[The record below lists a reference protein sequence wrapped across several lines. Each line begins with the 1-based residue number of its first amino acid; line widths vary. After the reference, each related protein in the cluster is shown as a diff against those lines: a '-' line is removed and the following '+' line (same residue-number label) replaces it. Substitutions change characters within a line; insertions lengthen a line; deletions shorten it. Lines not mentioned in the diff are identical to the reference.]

1 MNKPVDKDSLQ
12 LNQPKRTPGHP
23 TKSHIVKTKVDGKEK
38 IIRFGQQGASTAG
51 KPKEGESDRMTAK
64 RASFKARHSANIAK
78 GPSSAAYWANKV
90 KWADGGSVRTNY
102 ADGDSVQAT
111 PQSPALGS
119 IANFLKQSYS
129 PERTQQMQGM
139 AEFFDIPAL
148 ARTVERMSYGEPITN
163 VGKANVPIL
172 PDDTAAAAMLVGPMG
187 GPLAKYAK
195 RVGTNLVQTAPFVAR
210 DIAKSMTAPTRSY
223 VIKPEAGNWL
233 ANSVESTIGSLKTGT
248 FDEAGLRSL
257 AERQGADIAENV
269 RIRQEPSVALN
280 KWIDQKVNKYIKNE
294 MATPSDRL
302 RLLADEGI
310 SHIQLNPNRSVYGYI
325 PLAREKAGFPKEG
338 LAKTPLG
345 KQWENKAD
353 ELITNQPAGVRLEQS
368 SQNLIDNP
376 WLAKVPPETDV
387 YSLGGPYGVSEKTR
401 SLGFNHLI
409 DELGNAIDPESTL
422 PANLRLTSKQLND
435 VTMPDAVKLVSKIN
449 DWRAKEAAKAEL
461 AGMTDN
467 LMAVPRLQDPT
478 AQLSFVKEPGMT
490 WVDIPATTDKKAK
503 KLCTTI
509 GKQAGWCTQGD
520 SLAETYGSGNNRL
533 TTLLDADGRP
543 HAQAK
548 ISSIPQSGDI
558 MEDIDD
564 LLGSMSAAE
573 RRKFNNFLGSDDFY
587 GEQEEA
593 LEWLQTNMPKAYD
606 RYIASVSGPP
616 SIGEIKPVGNYFDS
630 ERALEYEKRDPQY
643 RAKITDSVV
652 KFLNSGEWSQVNDL
666 DIYDIVDTKDPTT
679 IKKFIKVNHMT
690 ADSSSVQKDFSKNY
704 NGERFV
710 KAEKFDDLIN
720 DYIPRTGGYDG
731 YAAGGSV
738 SVYDPNK
745 IDEIMNSFDQP
756 QGYAEGGPVHMGKG
770 GDVEDT
776 LDTFVAPSYRKQRA
790 TPSSEKTKAKVAEA
804 AQFAADMVIPQ
815 TPFDVALTL
824 LPFGKPGKAL
834 AAGILAGSPAE
845 AQAGNMSALLKLVA
859 KEAPEQFQS
868 IRNALLRTYHS
879 GLEHSVVGST
889 RIGGPSEVIQG
900 TISSATPNK
909 LDLKAA
915 RKNIDKSPL
924 IDFHTHPSQTT
935 SRSEFKV
942 RPSDTDLKFWMGQY
956 GSSYAPELPNEVR
969 LMVGTPANKGER
981 TTGAYNFF
989 ATDKPAQ
996 TLNPKTYEAAKY
1008 ELQRSKPLQSIKD
1021 NSLVGMYLDSGGDL
1035 GDLLDSAS
1043 PLLLQKYFAQ
1053 KGLGRHE
1060 MQLSN
1065 RPVTSPSVTEQEL
1078 FNQIAN
1084 PAIEI
1089 IKSKRFESFAKG
1101 GSVTAYD
1108 PDQVDA
1114 IANQYM

>member
-1 MNKPVDKDSLQ
+1 MNKPVDKDSLK

-51 KPKEGESDRMTAK
+51 KPKEGESERMTAK

-90 KWADGGSVRTNY
+90 KWADGGSVRTHY
-102 ADGDSVQAT
+102 AEGDSVQAT
-111 PQSPALGS
+111 PQSSALGS
-119 IANFLKQSYS
+119 IANFLKKSYS
-129 PERTQQMQGM
+129 PERTQQMQGTM
-139 AEFFDIPAL
+139 EFLGVPAL

-163 VGKANVPIL
+163 IGKANVPML
-172 PDDTAAAAMLVGPMG
+172 PDDTAEAAITIAPVA
-187 GPLAKYAK
+187 GPLGRVAKKVGKAGAK
-195 RVGTNLVQTAPFVAR
+195 VVGEELNRAILDNSGALAKFVPEA
-210 DIAKSMTAPTRSY
+210 AKPKY
-223 VIKPEAGNWL
+223 VVKPEAGNWL
-233 ANSVESTIGSLKTGT
+233 ADSVESTIGSLKTGT
-248 FDEAGLRSL
+248 FDEAGLIGL
-257 AERQGADIAENV
+257 ANRQGIDVAENV

-310 SHIQLNPNRSVYGYI
+310 SHIPLNPRSVYGYI
-325 PLAREKAGFPKEG
+325 PLARERAGFPKEG
-338 LAKTPLG
+338 FAKTPLG

-422 PANLRLTSKQLND
+422 PANLRLTPKQLD
-435 VTMPDAVKLVSKIN
+435 KVTMPDAVKLVSKIN
-449 DWRAKEAAKAEL
+449 DWRAAEAAKAEL
-461 AGMTDN
+461 AGMSEN
-467 LMAVPRLQDPT
+467 LMAAPRLQDPT

-520 SLAETYGSGNNRL
+520 SLAQSYGSGNNRL

-630 ERALEYEKRDPQY
+630 DRALEYEKRDPQY
-643 RAKITDSVV
+643 RTKITDSVV
-652 KFLNSGEWSQVNDL
+652 KFLNSGEWSEVKDL
-666 DIYDIVDTKDPTT
+666 DIYNIIDAKDP
-679 IKKFIKVNHMT
+679 
-690 ADSSSVQKDFSKNY
+690 SSVKEFINENYGGDFGMVDSNSIQKDFIKNY
-704 NGERFV
+704 NGERFI
-710 KAEKFDDLIN
+710 KAERFNDLII
-720 DYIPRTGGYDG
+720 DYVPRTGG

-738 SVYDPNK
+738 SVYNSDK
-745 IDEIMNSFDQP
+745 IDEIINGLDDP
-756 QGYAEGGPVHMGKG
+756 QGYA
-770 GDVEDT
+770 
-776 LDTFVAPSYRKQRA
+776 R
-790 TPSSEKTKAKVAEA
+790 
-804 AQFAADMVIPQ
+804 
-815 TPFDVALTL
+815 
-824 LPFGKPGKAL
+824 
-834 AAGILAGSPAE
+834 
-845 AQAGNMSALLKLVA
+845 
-859 KEAPEQFQS
+859 
-868 IRNALLRTYHS
+868 
-879 GLEHSVVGST
+879 
-889 RIGGPSEVIQG
+889 
-900 TISSATPNK
+900 
-909 LDLKAA
+909 
-915 RKNIDKSPL
+915 
-924 IDFHTHPSQTT
+924 
-935 SRSEFKV
+935 
-942 RPSDTDLKFWMGQY
+942 
-956 GSSYAPELPNEVR
+956 
-969 LMVGTPANKGER
+969 
-981 TTGAYNFF
+981 
-989 ATDKPAQ
+989 
-996 TLNPKTYEAAKY
+996 
-1008 ELQRSKPLQSIKD
+1008 
-1021 NSLVGMYLDSGGDL
+1021 
-1035 GDLLDSAS
+1035 
-1043 PLLLQKYFAQ
+1043 
-1053 KGLGRHE
+1053 
-1060 MQLSN
+1060 
-1065 RPVTSPSVTEQEL
+1065 
-1078 FNQIAN
+1078 
-1084 PAIEI
+1084 
-1089 IKSKRFESFAKG
+1089 G
-1101 GSVTAYD
+1101 GSVNYAKDGSVSVYD

-1114 IANQYM
+1114 IANQFM

>member
-1 MNKPVDKDSLQ
+1 MNKPVDKDSLK
-12 LNQPKRTPGHP
+12 LNQPKRTPSHP

-102 ADGDSVQAT
+102 AEGDSVQAT
-111 PQSPALGS
+111 PQQPVLGS
-119 IANFLKQSYS
+119 IANFLKQSYA
-129 PERTQQMQGM
+129 PQRTQQMQGTM
-139 AEFFDIPAL
+139 EFLGVPAL
-148 ARTVERMSYGEPITN
+148 ARTVERLSYGEPITN
-163 VGKANVPIL
+163 VGKANIPML
-172 PDDTAAAAMLVGPMG
+172 PDDTAEAAMAVAPIA
-187 GPLAKYAK
+187 GPLGKYAK
-195 RVGTNLVQTAPFVAR
+195 RVGTNLVQTAPFVAK
-210 DIAKSMTAPTRSY
+210 DIAQSMTAPTRSY
-223 VIKPEAGNWL
+223 AVKPKGGNWIS
-233 ANSVESTIGSLKTGT
+233 NTIQTAVGPLKTGT
-248 FDEAGLRSL
+248 LNEASL
-257 AERQGADIAENV
+257 MALANRQGIDVAENV
-269 RIRQEPSVALN
+269 RIRQEPSIALN
-280 KWIDQKVNKYIKNE
+280 KWIDQKLAKYIKNE
-294 MATPSDRL
+294 LATPEDPVRD
-302 RLLADEGI
+302 LAERGI
-310 SHIQLNPNRSVYGYI
+310 THARVEPTRYNVMGSI
-325 PLAREKAGFPKEG
+325 REKAGFPEEG
-338 LAKTPLG
+338 FGVSPQAKAWESKSDAFINKLQASDLTPKIDDSDILA
-345 KQWENKAD
+345 E
-353 ELITNQPAGVRLEQS
+353 
-368 SQNLIDNP
+368 NP
-376 WLAKVPPETDV
+376 WLLKVPPETPV
-387 YSLGGPYGVSEKTR
+387 YELLSGSNR
-401 SLGFNHLI
+401 DLGFGHLI

-422 PANLRLTSKQLND
+422 PANLRLTLKQLD
-435 VTMPDAVKLVSKIN
+435 KVTMPDAVKLVSKIN
-449 DWRAKEAAKAEL
+449 DWRAAEAAKAEL
-461 AGMTDN
+461 AGMSDN

-520 SLAETYGSGNNRL
+520 SLAESYGSGNNRL

-558 MEDIDD
+558 MEDVDD
-564 LLGSMSAAE
+564 LLQTMTAAE

-593 LEWLQTNMPKAYD
+593 LEWLQTNIPKAYD

-643 RAKITDSVV
+643 RAKITDSVL
-652 KFLNSGEWSQVNDL
+652 KFLNSGEWSEVKDL

-738 SVYDPNK
+738 SVYDPDK
-745 IDEIMNSFDQP
+745 IDEIMNSLDKP
-756 QGYAEGGPVHMGKG
+756 AGYDKGGSVRMGKG

-776 LDTFVAPSYRKQRA
+776 LDTFVAPRYRKQRA
-790 TPSSEKTKAKVAEA
+790 IPSSKETKARVAEA

-889 RIGGPSEVIQG
+889 RTGGPSEVIQG

-924 IDFHTHPSQTT
+924 IDFHTHPSQTA
-935 SRSEFKV
+935 SSSEFKV
-942 RPSDTDLKFWMGQY
+942 RPSDTDLKYWMGQY
-956 GSSYAPELPNEVR
+956 GSSYTPEIPNEVR

-981 TTGAYNFF
+981 TTSAYNFF

-1089 IKSKRFESFAKG
+1089 IKSKRFESFSEG

>member
-1 MNKPVDKDSLQ
+1 MNKPVDKDSLK

-90 KWADGGSVRTNY
+90 KWADGGSVRTHY
-102 ADGDSVQAT
+102 AEGDSVQAT
-111 PQSPALGS
+111 PQQPVLGS
-119 IANFLKQSYS
+119 IANFLKKSYS
-129 PERTQQMQGM
+129 PERTQQMQGI
-139 AEFFDIPAL
+139 AEFLGIPAL
-148 ARTVERMSYGEPITN
+148 ARTIESKSYGYPITN
-163 VGKANVPIL
+163 YGVANVPLI
-172 PDDTAAAAMLVGPMG
+172 PGDTAEAAMALAEAAPVV
-187 GPLAKYAK
+187 GPLAK
-195 RVGTNLVQTAPFVAR
+195 VAR
-210 DIAKSMTAPTRSY
+210 KSAIKGAKVVGEELNRAILDNSGALAKFVPEAAKPKY

-233 ANSVESTIGSLKTGT
+233 ANSVESTTGSLKTGT
-248 FDEAGLRSL
+248 FDEAGLISL
-257 AERQGADIAENV
+257 ANRQGPDIAEEF

-310 SHIQLNPNRSVYGYI
+310 SHIPLNPRSVYDYI

-409 DELGNAIDPESTL
+409 DELDNATNPESTL
-422 PANLRLTSKQLND
+422 PANLRLTPAQLD
-435 VTMPDAVKLVSKIN
+435 KVTMSDAVKLVSKIN
-449 DWRAKEAAKAEL
+449 DWRAAEAAKAEL
-461 AGMTDN
+461 AGMSDN
-467 LMAVPRLQDPT
+467 LMAAPRLQDPT

-490 WVDIPATTDKKAK
+490 WVDIPATTDKKAN

-509 GKQAGWCTQGD
+509 GKQAGWCTQEGNT
-520 SLAETYGSGNNRL
+520 ATRYGSGDNRL
-533 TTLLDADGRP
+533 TTLLDAEGRP

-573 RRKFNNFLGSDDFY
+573 QRKFNKFLGSDDFY

-652 KFLNSGEWSQVNDL
+652 KFLNSGEWSEVKDL
-666 DIYDIVDTKDPTT
+666 DIYDIIDAKDPTAVRQFINFNHGGDFGMVDANT
-679 IKKFIKVNHMT
+679 I
-690 ADSSSVQKDFSKNY
+690 QKDFMKNY
-704 NGERFV
+704 NGERFI
-710 KAEKFDDLIN
+710 KAERFTDLIN
-720 DYIPRTGGYDG
+720 DYIPKTDG

-738 SVYDPNK
+738 SVYDSDK
-745 IDEIMNSFDQP
+745 IDEIMNSFDEP
-756 QGYAEGGPVHMGKG
+756 QGYAKG
-770 GDVEDT
+770 GEVDVPDMDFKEDPETLRLYKHAMKQFMPNQEDT
-776 LDTFVAPSYRKQRA
+776 ISTVSTGVQGRVGSGDLSAGIDMNRMTKGQQDQLMRSIAANYNVDLGGLNLNARLEAPLDAKDVYVGMLNGSIPIAEGRA
-790 TPSSEKTKAKVAEA
+790 MLGVQGIKTPYGSDVLGYNAGYSGKVGPGKLN
-804 AQFAADMVIPQ
+804 VNVNKPKR
-815 TPFDVALTL
+815 
-824 LPFGKPGKAL
+824 GKPSAQVQYQ
-834 AAGILAGSPAE
+834 IPFAE
-845 AQAGNMSALLKLVA
+845 
-859 KEAPEQFQS
+859 
-868 IRNALLRTYHS
+868 
-879 GLEHSVVGST
+879 
-889 RIGGPSEVIQG
+889 
-900 TISSATPNK
+900 
-909 LDLKAA
+909 
-915 RKNIDKSPL
+915 
-924 IDFHTHPSQTT
+924 
-935 SRSEFKV
+935 
-942 RPSDTDLKFWMGQY
+942 
-956 GSSYAPELPNEVR
+956 
-969 LMVGTPANKGER
+969 
-981 TTGAYNFF
+981 
-989 ATDKPAQ
+989 
-996 TLNPKTYEAAKY
+996 
-1008 ELQRSKPLQSIKD
+1008 
-1021 NSLVGMYLDSGGDL
+1021 
-1035 GDLLDSAS
+1035 
-1043 PLLLQKYFAQ
+1043 
-1053 KGLGRHE
+1053 
-1060 MQLSN
+1060 
-1065 RPVTSPSVTEQEL
+1065 
-1078 FNQIAN
+1078 
-1084 PAIEI
+1084 
-1089 IKSKRFESFAKG
+1089 G
-1101 GSVTAYD
+1101 GSVIKNAATDFMKFLDDQGLSMSDVVAAFGKRGLPLSAAFYSGDLNTDEDLELRKRRKQKPTIDEPKFAQGGSVSVYD